1 MNDLKKKIIKKKKK
15 KGLEFD
21 NRSPK
26 EAFLEIRKE
35 NNNLEPKFFYS
46 PIFRFSETF
55 RNAKEKNNL
64 IPFRGPINSKTL
76 SCAEEGKYN
85 LNKSDKFGFKNS
97 NDIYKKKINTILL
110 GDSFAE
116 GDCQNIENDI
126 AGNLNKL
133 GFRTANFG
141 VVGTSV
147 LVPVGIMREFGPE
160 IMPRSFIYLYD

>member
-1 MNDLKKKIIKKKKK
+1 MKKTTLIIFYFILTLYSVESLLFLFHQKKSFSMNGLKNKRIEIAKK

-97 NDIYKKKINTILL
+97 NDIYKKKINTIL
-110 GDSFAE
+110 
-116 GDCQNIENDI
+116 
-126 AGNLNKL
+126 
-133 GFRTANFG
+133 
-141 VVGTSV
+141 
-147 LVPVGIMREFGPE
+147 
-160 IMPRSFIYLYD
+160 